1 MKKYLLLI
9 TKSPHHPNTKKALIF
24 AKQKLDQGTPVLVFF
39 YADGAYI
46 ANRLMGQ
53 TADVENIQT
62 AWIELAK
69 KYGLKLPVCVSTALA
84 RGITDA
90 QNAQRHGLLGDNLHP
105 DFELVGLADLAMQLD
120 DDTQLQQ
127 F

>member
-1 MKKYLLLI
+1 MKIDFLI
-9 TKSPHHPNTKKALIF
+9 ETGSQKSKAI
-24 AKQKLDQGTPVLVFF
+24 KEV
-39 YADGAYI
+39 
-46 ANRLMGQ
+46 
-53 TADVENIQT
+53 
-62 AWIELAK
+62 AK